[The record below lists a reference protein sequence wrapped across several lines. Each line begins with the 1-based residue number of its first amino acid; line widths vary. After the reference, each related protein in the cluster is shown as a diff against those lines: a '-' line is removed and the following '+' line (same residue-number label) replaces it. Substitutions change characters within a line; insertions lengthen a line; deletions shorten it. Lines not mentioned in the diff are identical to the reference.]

1 MRGSWRTASVG
12 SGRASWEMFSMF
24 DFIPEATQSQEKT
37 LCSGLHF
44 MRIRPADRWKADWRG
59 GRVRQEAAWEAVASI
74 RAERGRW
81 GRGVREVDA
90 VRLAEA
96 LADGVEEK
104 EDTGHLL
111 AF

>member
-1 MRGSWRTASVG
+1 MESRLERGKG
-12 SGRASWEMFSMF
+12 
-24 DFIPEATQSQEKT
+24 EA
-37 LCSGLHF
+37 
-44 MRIRPADRWKADWRG
+44 G
-59 GRVRQEAAWEAVASI
+59 GRVGGGRIHPGDRRGTGTAPSQ
-74 RAERGRW
+74 AERGRW

>member
-1 MRGSWRTASVG
+1 MWTERRSGMRQSWRTASVG

-74 RAERGRW
+74 RVTG
-81 GRGVREVDA
+81 
-90 VRLAEA
+90 EA
-96 LADGVEEK
+96 LEQHHRRRREDGGVE
-104 EDTGHLL
+104 G
-111 AF
+111 FGR